1 MGIENPVHLIFLAAI
16 ALLVLGPKRLPELA
30 RSLGKGIREFR
41 DAVSD
46 GSVGGFMHPH
56 EDGVVSGPASLPP
69 EAEVVAD
76 GGSVQDAGS
85 AGVAGGVLSG
95 PASSPPEAEVVADG
109 GSVQDA
115 GPEAHGGDT
124 AHGAEADAGDPGPQ
138 VDPVPQPAQQVDP
151 VPQVDPAQP
160 VRSGDA
166 PDRRPL

>member
-76 GGSVQDAGS
+76 GGSVQDAG
-85 AGVAGGVLSG
+85 
-95 PASSPPEAEVVADG
+95 
-109 GSVQDA
+109 
-115 GPEAHGGDT
+115 PEAHGGDT